1 MPYVYIFSEK
11 TRNEEQQKREFTDR
25 NYFIDN
31 FVPTEQTLVQ
41 ATQQNVEQLEFLMDK
56 LKDDIEEMTKNM
68 LVGGK
73 QKEVEIKK
81 NAKKDEENFQVKLK
95 EEEGKYSQEIGQLKL
110 KIQLFEK
117 QVEMEKTK

>member
-41 ATQQNVEQLEFLMDK
+41 ATQQNVE
-56 LKDDIEEMTKNM
+56 
-68 LVGGK
+68 
-73 QKEVEIKK
+73 
-81 NAKKDEENFQVKLK
+81 
-95 EEEGKYSQEIGQLKL
+95 
-110 KIQLFEK
+110 
-117 QVEMEKTK
+117 

>member
-31 FVPTEQTLVQ
+31 FVPTELTLVQ

-56 LKDDIEEMTKNM
+56 LKDDLEEMTKNM
-68 LVGGK
+68 LIGGK
-73 QKEVEIKK
+73 QREI
-81 NAKKDEENFQVKLK
+81 
-95 EEEGKYSQEIGQLKL
+95 
-110 KIQLFEK
+110 
-117 QVEMEKTK
+117 